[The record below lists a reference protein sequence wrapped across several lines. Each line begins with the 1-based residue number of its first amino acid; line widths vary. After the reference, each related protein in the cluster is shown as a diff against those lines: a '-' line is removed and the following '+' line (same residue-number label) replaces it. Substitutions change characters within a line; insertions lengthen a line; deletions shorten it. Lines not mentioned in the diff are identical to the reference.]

1 MKISSEA
8 KVGIT
13 VLLAG
18 LAAVVGFRFMSDVP
32 ILSQSQKVQTTFVRT
47 DGLGT
52 GSQVFVKGVKVGSVS
67 EVQLT
72 ASDSV
77 RVTMRLDMNRP
88 LPKGTIA
95 YLTSLGLIEG
105 KSIVLEL
112 GTSGE
117 NVEYGGTIEGV
128 YVQSMLESLGSR
140 GQALGDDLSSTF
152 TELNSFLEQLNETFD
167 DGARSSLN
175 ETLENTSAATQQIA
189 SILDERQGEIDRA
202 ISSGSS
208 MLAQLDTLATDNR
221 PRVDSLMVSLE
232 DNIRELEKK
241 RVELEG
247 ASAGLNEILE
257 KINSG
262 QGTIGKMVN
271 DPSLY
276 NNLDSLSNE
285 LNELV
290 KGINEDPGRYLK
302 HMDIIELF

>member
-1 MKISSEA
+1 MNISSEA

-88 LPKGTIA
+88 LPKRTIA

-112 GTSGE
+112 GASDE
-117 NVEYGGTIEGV
+117 NVEYGGEIEGV
-128 YVQSMLESLGSR
+128 YVQSMLENLGSQ
-140 GQALGDDLSSTF
+140 GQELGDDLSSTF
-152 TELNSFLEQLNETFD
+152 TELNLFLEQLNETFD
-167 DGARSSLN
+167 DGAQSSLN
-175 ETLENTSAATQQIA
+175 ETLNNTSAATQQIA
-189 SILDERQGEIDRA
+189 SILDEKQGEIDRA

-208 MLAQLDTLATDNR
+208 MIAQLDTLATDNR

-232 DNIRELEKK
+232 ENIRELEKI

-247 ASAGLNEILE
+247 ASSSLNEILD

-276 NNLDSLSNE
+276 NNLDSLSTE
-285 LNELV
+285 LNKLM
-290 KGINEDPGRYLK
+290 KGINEDPGRFLK
-302 HMDIIELF
+302 HMNIIEIF

>member
-1 MKISSEA
+1 
-8 KVGIT
+8 
-13 VLLAG
+13 
-18 LAAVVGFRFMSDVP
+18 
-32 ILSQSQKVQTTFVRT
+32 
-47 DGLGT
+47 LGT

-67 EVQLT
+67 DVQLT

-77 RVTMRLDMNRP
+77 RVTMRLDMNRL
-88 LPKGTIA
+88 LPEGTIA

-112 GTSGE
+112 GSSEDTMEFGTS
-117 NVEYGGTIEGV
+117 IEGI
-128 YVQSMLESLGSR
+128 YVESITESLGTK
-140 GQALGDDLSSTF
+140 GEDLGNDLSSTF
-152 TELNSFLEQLNETFD
+152 KELNTFLEQLNETLD
-167 DGARSSLN
+167 EDAQRSLN
-175 ETLENTSAATQQIA
+175 ETLENTSAATKRVA
-189 SILDERQGEIDRA
+189 KILNDKQTEIEGA

-208 MLAQLDTLATDNR
+208 MLAQLDTLASDNR
-221 PRVDSLMVSLE
+221 PRVDSLMASLE
-232 DNIRELEKK
+232 GNIRELEKI

-247 ASAGLNEILE
+247 ASAGLNEIIE

-276 NNLDSLSNE
+276 NNLDELTNE

-302 HMDIIELF
+302 HMNLIEVF

>member
-67 EVQLT
+67 EVQLA

-77 RVTMRLDMNRP
+77 QVTMRLDMSRP

-112 GTSGE
+112 GSSDE
-117 NVEYGGTIEGV
+117 NVEFGGTIEGV
-128 YVQSMLESLGSR
+128 YVKSMLESLGSR
-140 GQALGDDLSSTF
+140 GEELGDDLSSTF
-152 TELNSFLEQLNETFD
+152 TELNRFLEQLNQTLDEDAQT
-167 DGARSSLN
+167 SLN
-175 ETLENTSAATQQIA
+175 ETLESTSAATQQIA
-189 SILDERQGEIDRA
+189 SILDEKQGEINRA
-202 ISSGSS
+202 ISSGSQ
-208 MLAQLDTLATDNR
+208 MLGQLDTLATDNR

-232 DNIRELEKK
+232 ENIRELEKI

-247 ASAGLNEILE
+247 ASAGLNEIIQ

-262 QGTIGKMVN
+262 QGTIGKIVN

-276 NNLDSLSNE
+276 NNLDSLSIE

>member
-32 ILSQSQKVQTTFVRT
+32 ILSQSQKVQTTFMRT

-72 ASDSV
+72 PSDSV
-77 RVTMRLDMNRP
+77 RVTMRLDMSRP
-88 LPKGTIA
+88 IPKGTIA

-112 GTSGE
+112 GSSDE
-117 NVEYGGTIEGV
+117 NVEFGESIEGV
-128 YVQSMLESLGSR
+128 YVQSMLESLGSK
-140 GQALGDDLSSTF
+140 GEALGDDLSSTF

-167 DGARSSLN
+167 EGAQSSLN
-175 ETLENTSAATQQIA
+175 QTLENTSAATRQIA
-189 SILDERQGEIDRA
+189 SILDEKQGEIDRA

-208 MLAQLDTLATDNR
+208 MMGQLDTLATDNR

-232 DNIRELEKK
+232 NNINELEKI
-241 RVELEG
+241 RIELEG
-247 ASAGLNEILE
+247 ASAGLNEIIE
-257 KINSG
+257 KINTG

-271 DPSLY
+271 DPTLY

-285 LNELV
+285 LNDLV
-290 KGINEDPGRYLK
+290 KGINEDPGRFLK

>member
-1 MKISSEA
+1 MNISSEA

-32 ILSQSQKVQTTFVRT
+32 ILSQSQKIQTTFVRT

-77 RVTMRLDMNRP
+77 QVIMRLDMNRQ

-112 GTSGE
+112 GTSDE

-128 YVQSMLESLGSR
+128 YVQSMLESLGSK
-140 GQALGDDLSSTF
+140 GEALGDDLSSTF

-167 DGARSSLN
+167 EDAQSSLDQ
-175 ETLENTSAATQQIA
+175 TLANTSEATQRIA
-189 SILDERQGEIDRA
+189 SILDEKQDEIDSA
-202 ISSGSS
+202 ITSGSS
-208 MLAQLDTLATDNR
+208 MLAQLDTLAVDNR
-221 PRVDSLMVSLE
+221 PRVDSLIVSLE
-232 DNIRELEKK
+232 ENIRELEKI
-241 RVELEG
+241 RIELEG
-247 ASAGLNEILE
+247 ASAGLNDIIE
-257 KINSG
+257 KINTG

-276 NNLDSLSNE
+276 NNLDSLSIE

-290 KGINEDPGRYLK
+290 KGINEDPGRFLK

>member
-1 MKISSEA
+1 MNISSEA

-112 GTSGE
+112 GASDE
-117 NVEYGGTIEGV
+117 NVEYGGEIEGV
-128 YVQSMLESLGSR
+128 YVQSMLESLGSQ
-140 GQALGDDLSSTF
+140 GQELGDDLSSTF
-152 TELNSFLEQLNETFD
+152 TELNLFLEQLNETFD
-167 DGARSSLN
+167 DSAQSSLN
-175 ETLENTSAATQQIA
+175 ETLNNTSAATQQIA
-189 SILDERQGEIDRA
+189 SILDEKQGEIDRA

-208 MLAQLDTLATDNR
+208 MIAQLDTLATDNR

-232 DNIRELEKK
+232 ENIQELEKI

-247 ASAGLNEILE
+247 ASSSLNEILD

-276 NNLDSLSNE
+276 NNLDSLSTE
-285 LNELV
+285 LNKLM
-290 KGINEDPGRYLK
+290 KGINEDPGRFLK
-302 HMDIIELF
+302 HMNIIEIF

>member
-1 MKISSEA
+1 VKISSEA

-18 LAAVVGFRFMSDVP
+18 LAAFVGFRFMSDVP
-32 ILSQSQKVQTTFVRT
+32 ILSRSQQVQTTFLRA

-77 RVTMRLDMNRP
+77 QVTMQLDMNRQ

-105 KSIVLEL
+105 KSVVLEL
-112 GTSGE
+112 GSSDE
-117 NVEYGGTIEGV
+117 NVEYGESIEGV
-128 YVQSMLESLGSR
+128 YVQSMLESLGSK
-140 GQALGDDLSSTF
+140 GDALGNDLSSTF
-152 TELNSFLEQLNETFD
+152 TELNLFLEQLNETFD
-167 DGARSSLN
+167 DSAQSSLN
-175 ETLENTSAATQQIA
+175 QTLQNTSAATQQIA
-189 SILDERQGEIDRA
+189 SLLDEKQGEIDRA

-208 MLAQLDTLATDNR
+208 ILTQLDTLASDNR
-221 PRVDSLMVSLE
+221 PRVDSLMISLE
-232 DNIRELEKK
+232 KNISELEKI

-247 ASAGLNEILE
+247 ASAGLNDILG

-276 NNLDSLSNE
+276 NNLDSLSIE

-290 KGINEDPGRYLK
+290 KSINEDPGRFLK
-302 HMDIIELF
+302 HMNIIELF

>member
-1 MKISSEA
+1 LNIRSET

-13 VLLAG
+13 VLLAA

-32 ILSQSQKVQTTFVRT
+32 ILSQSQKVETTFVRT

-52 GSQVFVKGVKVGSVS
+52 GSQVFVKGVKIGSVS
-67 EVQLT
+67 EVQLMP
-72 ASDSV
+72 SDSV
-77 RVTMRLDMNRP
+77 RVTMRLDLNRQ

-112 GTSGE
+112 GSSDE
-117 NVEYGGTIEGV
+117 NVEFEGSIEGV
-128 YVQSMLESLGSR
+128 YVQSIMESLGAK
-140 GQALGDDLSSTF
+140 GEELGNDLSSTF
-152 TELNSFLEQLNETFD
+152 TELNAFLEQLNETLD
-167 DGARSSLN
+167 EDAQSSLN
-175 ETLENTSAATQQIA
+175 ETLENTSAATKRVA
-189 SILDERQGEIDRA
+189 EILNEKQKEIDGA

-208 MLAQLDTLATDNR
+208 MLAQLDTLAADNR

-232 DNIRELEKK
+232 ENIRELEKI
-241 RVELEG
+241 RIELEG
-247 ASAGLNEILE
+247 ATAGLNEILG
-257 KINSG
+257 KINNG
-262 QGTIGKMVN
+262 EGTIGKMVN

-276 NNLDSLSNE
+276 NNLDELTNE

-302 HMDIIELF
+302 HMNLIEVF

>member
-32 ILSQSQKVQTTFVRT
+32 ILSQSQKVQTTFMRT

-77 RVTMRLDMNRP
+77 QVSMRLDMSRP
-88 LPKGTIA
+88 LPKGTVA

-112 GTSGE
+112 GDSDE
-117 NVEYGGTIEGV
+117 NVEFGGTIEGV

-140 GQALGDDLSSTF
+140 GEALGDDLSSTF
-152 TELNSFLEQLNETFD
+152 TELNAFLEQLNETFD
-167 DGARSSLN
+167 DGARNSLN
-175 ETLENTSAATQQIA
+175 QTLENTSAATQQIA
-189 SILDERQGEIDRA
+189 GILDEKQGEIDRA
-202 ISSGSS
+202 ITSGSS

-221 PRVDSLMVSLE
+221 PRVDSLMASLE
-232 DNIRELEKK
+232 KNISELEKI

-247 ASAGLNEILE
+247 ASAGLNEIIE

-276 NNLDSLSNE
+276 NNLDSLSYE

-290 KGINEDPGRYLK
+290 KGINEDPGRFLK

>member
-1 MKISSEA
+1 MKLSNEA

-77 RVTMRLDMNRP
+77 RVTMRLDMSEP

-112 GTSGE
+112 GTSDE

-140 GQALGDDLSSTF
+140 GQQLGDDLSSTF
-152 TELNSFLEQLNETFD
+152 TELNSFLEQLNETLD
-167 DGARSSLN
+167 EDAQVSLN
-175 ETLENTSAATQQIA
+175 QTLENTSAATKQIA
-189 SILDERQGEIDRA
+189 SILNQKQGEIDRA

-208 MLAQLDTLATDNR
+208 MIAQLDTLATDNR

-232 DNIRELEKK
+232 ENIRELEKI

-247 ASAGLNEILE
+247 ASSSLNEILG

-276 NNLDSLSNE
+276 NNLDSLSTE
-285 LNELV
+285 LNKLM
-290 KGINEDPGRYLK
+290 KGINEDPGRFLK
-302 HMDIIELF
+302 HMDIIEIF

>member
-32 ILSQSQKVQTTFVRT
+32 ILSQSQKVQTTFMRT

-72 ASDSV
+72 PSDSV
-77 RVTMRLDMNRP
+77 RVTMRLDMSRP
-88 LPKGTIA
+88 IPKGTIA

-112 GTSGE
+112 GSSDE
-117 NVEYGGTIEGV
+117 NVEFGESIKGV
-128 YVQSMLESLGSR
+128 YVQSMLESLGSK
-140 GQALGDDLSSTF
+140 GEALGDDLSSTF

-167 DGARSSLN
+167 EGAQSSLN
-175 ETLENTSAATQQIA
+175 QTLENTSAATRQIA
-189 SILDERQGEIDRA
+189 SILDEKQGEIDRA

-208 MLAQLDTLATDNR
+208 MMGQLDTLATDNR

-232 DNIRELEKK
+232 NNINELEKI
-241 RVELEG
+241 RIELEG
-247 ASAGLNEILE
+247 ASAGLNEIIE
-257 KINSG
+257 KINTG

-271 DPSLY
+271 DPTLY

-285 LNELV
+285 LNDLV
-290 KGINEDPGRYLK
+290 KGINEDPGRFLK

>member
-1 MKISSEA
+1 LNISSEK

-13 VLLAG
+13 VLLAA
-18 LAAVVGFRFMSDVP
+18 LVAVVGFRFMSDVP

-67 EVQLT
+67 DVQLT

-77 RVTMRLDMNRP
+77 QVTMRLDMNRP
-88 LPKGTIA
+88 LPEGTIA

-112 GTSGE
+112 GSSEDTMEFGTS
-117 NVEYGGTIEGV
+117 IEGI
-128 YVQSMLESLGSR
+128 YVESITESLGTK
-140 GQALGDDLSSTF
+140 GEDLGNDLSSTF
-152 TELNSFLEQLNETFD
+152 KELNTFLEQLNETLD
-167 DGARSSLN
+167 EDAQRSLN
-175 ETLENTSAATQQIA
+175 ETLENTSAATKRVA
-189 SILDERQGEIDRA
+189 KILNDKQTEIEGA

-208 MLAQLDTLATDNR
+208 MLAQLDTLASDNR
-221 PRVDSLMVSLE
+221 PRVDSLMASLE
-232 DNIRELEKK
+232 GNIRELEKI

-247 ASAGLNEILE
+247 ASAGLNEIIE

-276 NNLDSLSNE
+276 NNLDELTNE

-302 HMDIIELF
+302 HMNLIEVF

>member
-1 MKISSEA
+1 VKISSEA

-32 ILSQSQKVQTTFVRT
+32 ILSQSQKVQTTFMRT

-52 GSQVFVKGVKVGSVS
+52 GSQVFIKGVKVGSVS
-67 EVQLT
+67 DVQLT

-77 RVTMRLDMNRP
+77 QVIMRLDLNRP

-112 GTSGE
+112 GASDE
-117 NVEYGGTIEGV
+117 NVEYGESIEGM
-128 YVQSMLESLGSR
+128 YVQSMLESLGSK
-140 GQALGDDLSSTF
+140 GEALGDDLSSTF
-152 TELNSFLEQLNETFD
+152 TELKSFLEQLNETFD
-167 DGARSSLN
+167 DSAQSSLN
-175 ETLENTSAATQQIA
+175 QTLQNTSVATRQIA
-189 SILDERQGEIDRA
+189 SILDEKQDEIDRA

-208 MLAQLDTLATDNR
+208 MMAQLDTLASDNR
-221 PRVDSLMVSLE
+221 PRVDSLMISLE
-232 DNIRELEKK
+232 KNISELKK
-241 RVELEG
+241 IRIELEG
-247 ASAGLNEILE
+247 ASAGLNEIIE
-257 KINSG
+257 KINTG

-285 LNELV
+285 LNDLV
-290 KGINEDPGRYLK
+290 KGINEDPGRFLK

>member
-1 MKISSEA
+1 MNISSEA

-32 ILSQSQKVQTTFVRT
+32 ILSQSQKIQTTFVRT

-77 RVTMRLDMNRP
+77 QVIMRLDMNRQ

-112 GTSGE
+112 GTSDE

-128 YVQSMLESLGSR
+128 YVQSMLESLGSK
-140 GQALGDDLSSTF
+140 GEALGDDLSSTF

-167 DGARSSLN
+167 EDAQSSLDQ
-175 ETLENTSAATQQIA
+175 TLANTSEATQRIA
-189 SILDERQGEIDRA
+189 SILDEKQDEIDSA
-202 ISSGSS
+202 ITSGSS
-208 MLAQLDTLATDNR
+208 MLAQLDTLAADNR
-221 PRVDSLMVSLE
+221 PRVDSLIVSLE
-232 DNIRELEKK
+232 ENIRELEKI
-241 RVELEG
+241 RIELEG
-247 ASAGLNEILE
+247 ASAGLNDIIE
-257 KINSG
+257 KINTG

-276 NNLDSLSNE
+276 NNLDSLSIE

-290 KGINEDPGRYLK
+290 KGINEDPGRFLK

>member
-32 ILSQSQKVQTTFVRT
+32 ILSQSQKVQTTFMRT

-52 GSQVFVKGVKVGSVS
+52 GSQVFIKGVKVGSVS
-67 EVQLT
+67 DVQLT

-77 RVTMRLDMNRP
+77 QVIMRLDLNRP

-112 GTSGE
+112 GASDE
-117 NVEYGGTIEGV
+117 NVEYGESIEGM
-128 YVQSMLESLGSR
+128 YVQSMLESLGSK
-140 GQALGDDLSSTF
+140 GEALGDDLSSTF
-152 TELNSFLEQLNETFD
+152 TELKSFLEQLNETFD
-167 DGARSSLN
+167 DSAQSSLN
-175 ETLENTSAATQQIA
+175 QTLQNTSVATRQIA
-189 SILDERQGEIDRA
+189 SILDEKQDEIDRA

-208 MLAQLDTLATDNR
+208 MMAQLDTLASDNR
-221 PRVDSLMVSLE
+221 PRVDSLMISLE
-232 DNIRELEKK
+232 KNISELKK
-241 RVELEG
+241 IRIELEG
-247 ASAGLNEILE
+247 ASAGLNEIIE
-257 KINSG
+257 KINTG

-285 LNELV
+285 LNDLV
-290 KGINEDPGRYLK
+290 KGINEDPGRFLK